1 MLAFRVSKLGNGL
14 KTKFA
19 ALHLDLGGEHICYE
33 VERLSWLEQ
42 LFLGNELVFLNQFQV
57 QNVIDET
64 KEQVDLRYDDEDEI
78 ASDIA
83 QLLAQQVLE
92 EH

>member
-1 MLAFRVSKLGNGL
+1 MFAFRVSKLGNDF

-19 ALHLDLGGEHICYE
+19 VQHLDLGCEHIYYE

-42 LFLGNELVFLNQFQV
+42 LFLGNELVFLNKFQV